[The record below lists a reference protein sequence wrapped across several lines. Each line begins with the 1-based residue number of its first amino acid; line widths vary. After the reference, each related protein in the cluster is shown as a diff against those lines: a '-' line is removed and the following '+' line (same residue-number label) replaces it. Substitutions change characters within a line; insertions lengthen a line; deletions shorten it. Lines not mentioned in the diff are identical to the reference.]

1 MPIAALFDGWM
12 RGDPPLVHS
21 LKSGPVLPI
30 GAGRGRGR
38 GATGQAVMP
47 PSIDSDWPVMYV
59 DLPVA
64 T

>member
-1 MPIAALFDGWM
+1 MPIAPFFDGRM

-21 LKSGPVLPI
+21 LKSGPGLPI
-30 GAGRGRGR
+30 EAGP
-38 GATGQAVMP
+38 GATRQAVMP

>member
-21 LKSGPVLPI
+21 LKSDPVLPI
-30 GAGRGRGR
+30 EAGPE
-38 GATGQAVMP
+38 ATGQAVMP